1 MVLVPLLTS
10 ALLATIVLSAPSS
23 TAGVRRSQ
31 PLQRVRNA
39 NFAAGDLPKVI
50 HSKNWS
56 GSAWAK
62 PNGTFISVAG
72 TFVTPKLGAPDGYSS
87 AWVGI
92 DGFTCQD
99 AILQTGVQFNF
110 INNTPAYYAWYEWYP
125 ADVYYFDG
133 ITIDEGDEIWTQVVA
148 TSPTTGKA
156 VIKNLSKG
164 QSVEKELSSAY
175 PLCGANA
182 EWIVEDFSY
191 DNGTL
196 VPLNDFGSVTFYD
209 AFALTNDPNE
219 EILSP
224 YNASIILLEQNNK
237 TITCVDEKELEVTIS
252 YDVPPTQ

>member
-1 MVLVPLLTS
+1 
-10 ALLATIVLSAPSS
+10 
-23 TAGVRRSQ
+23 
-31 PLQRVRNA
+31 
-39 NFAAGDLPKVI
+39 
-50 HSKNWS
+50 
-56 GSAWAK
+56 
-62 PNGTFISVAG
+62 VAG
-72 TFVTPKLGAPDGYSS
+72 TFVAPKLGAPDGYSS

-92 DGFTCQD
+92 DGYTCQD

-110 INNTPAYYAWYEWYP
+110 INNTPAYYGTLVCIFKYTHEILLWVAWYEWYP

-133 ITIDEGDEIWTQVVA
+133 ITIDEGDEIWAQVVA

-191 DNGTL
+191 DDGTL
-196 VPLNDFGSVTFYD
+196 VPLNDFGSVTFND
-209 AFALTNDPNE
+209 AFALTTDPNE

-224 YNASIILLEQNNK
+224 YNATIILLEQNNK
-237 TITCVDEKELEVTIS
+237 TITCVHEGELEVTIS